1 MFHDQKR
8 DSFFEVKVECV
19 ILDDGILPKLLDI
32 DKILLKFKDVL
43 LIHRD
48 DLDCVYFFR
57 FFVLASVHTC
67 VSALADHLEKYV
79 FFVEGVQIIAI
90 LFLILI
96 GVFA

>member
-1 MFHDQKR
+1 M
-8 DSFFEVKVECV
+8 
-19 ILDDGILPKLLDI
+19 ILDDGILPQLLDI
-32 DKILLKFKDVL
+32 DEILLQFEDVL
-43 LIHRD
+43 LVHGD

-67 VSALADHLEKYV
+67 VGALADHLEKDV

-96 GVFA
+96 RVFA